1 MVATRLYMR
10 FPEERAKALTLSY
23 DDHSEQDIRFIE
35 ILNRNGIKGTFNI
48 STGLH
53 ASEGKVYKPGTLC
66 RRLTRQAVINLYKN
80 SGHEVSVHGYSHPY
94 LTHLPAAAVRH
105 GLSIWRLLL
114 QRGGGRGLA
123 RLRHRVRQN
132 DLADEKLPIS

>member
-53 ASEGKVYKPGTLC
+53 APEGKVYKPGTL
-66 RRLTRQAVINLYKN
+66 AFNL
-80 SGHEVSVHGYSHPY
+80 SQHQGHF
-94 LTHLPAAAVRH
+94 
-105 GLSIWRLLL
+105 
-114 QRGGGRGLA
+114 
-123 RLRHRVRQN
+123 
-132 DLADEKLPIS
+132 

>member
-53 ASEGKVYKPGTLC
+53 AP
-66 RRLTRQAVINLYKN
+66 
-80 SGHEVSVHGYSHPY
+80 
-94 LTHLPAAAVRH
+94 
-105 GLSIWRLLL
+105 
-114 QRGGGRGLA
+114 
-123 RLRHRVRQN
+123 
-132 DLADEKLPIS
+132 